1 MNVLENVCMQIK
13 ITGFKHIVLP
23 TRNIF
28 SDKMLKDFFPPQ
40 VSQILSELMWKIR
53 LIFIRLGYPNLDV
66 QILPS

>member
-28 SDKMLKDFFPPQ
+28 SDKMLNDFFPAQ
-40 VSQILSELMWKIR
+40 VSQILSELM
-53 LIFIRLGYPNLDV
+53 
-66 QILPS
+66 